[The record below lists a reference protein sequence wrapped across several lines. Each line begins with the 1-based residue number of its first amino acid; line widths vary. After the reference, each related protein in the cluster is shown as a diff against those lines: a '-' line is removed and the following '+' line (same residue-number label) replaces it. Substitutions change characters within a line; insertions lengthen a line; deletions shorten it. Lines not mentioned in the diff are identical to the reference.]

1 MRKLSGIGGLRHKAI
16 LEQPV
21 DEPDDAGGF
30 VRTWQAIDDV
40 WCHVE
45 SLRGTE
51 EFDASSEQRLID
63 HRIRIRWRPDM
74 DSSKRLRLG
83 TRIFSIISALDADNS
98 RRYMICHCR
107 EYGA

>member
-1 MRKLSGIGGLRHKAI
+1 MKKVRDIGGLRRKVI
-16 LEQPV
+16 IEQPV

-30 VRTWQAIDDV
+30 TRTWQPVDEV

-45 SLRGTE
+45 SLPGSE
-51 EFDASSEQRLID
+51 VFYGSSEQRLID

-74 DSSKRLRLG
+74 DSSRRLRLG
-83 TRIFSIISALDADNS
+83 TKIFSIISAFDADNA

-107 EYGA
+107 EYDA